1 MSDPDPPSRPAPPRF
16 LSPRD
21 FGAAIG
27 VSESSVKR
35 WADDGQ
41 LRIVKTRGGHRRI
54 RMAEAVR
61 WIQRH
66 GHALV
71 RPELLGLPDRMRQL
85 ERRPTTDVAR
95 SLERFLADGQF
106 DEARALLLHA
116 YVGGLP
122 LVALADEVLQ
132 PALAAVGELW
142 HRGPDGIAV
151 EHAATET
158 CAQALHE
165 IQRMLPEVRGP
176 AALGGAPEGDP
187 YQLPSLLAAMTLQGA
202 GWRATNLGADLP
214 LAALLASCERLR
226 PRLVWLS
233 LSATR
238 DPRSARAY
246 VEAAATALA
255 DRGPLLVVGGRASET
270 LALPHVRFERSLARL
285 VGIAAERAP

>member
-1 MSDPDPPSRPAPPRF
+1 MSDPEPPSRPAPRF

-54 RMAEAVR
+54 RVAEAVR
-61 WIQRH
+61 WIQSH

-71 RPELLGLPDRMRQL
+71 RPELLGLPDRMRLL
-85 ERRPTTDVAR
+85 ERRPAADHAR
-95 SLERFLADGQF
+95 SLERFLAEGRL

-116 YVGGLP
+116 FVGGLP
-122 LVALADEVLQ
+122 LVALGSEVLQ
-132 PALAAVGELW
+132 PALEAVRELW
-142 HRGPDGIAV
+142 HHGPDGIAV
-151 EHAATET
+151 EHAATEA

-165 IQRMLPEVRGP
+165 IQRMLPEARGP
-176 AALGGAPEGDP
+176 TALGGAPEGDP

-214 LAALLASCERLR
+214 LAALLASCERLQ

-238 DPRSARAY
+238 DPGSARAY
-246 VEAAATALA
+246 VAAAATALA
-255 DRGPLLVVGGRASET
+255 ARGPLLVVGGRASD
-270 LALPHVRFERSLARL
+270 ALDLPLVRVERSLARL
-285 VGIAAERAP
+285 VEIAADRAK